1 MNNKSITPADIRFL
15 IVGAEKSGTTW
26 LADMLRQHPQVFIP
40 AQKELHYF
48 NRVMDEAPDVENY
61 NFTKPVE
68 WYLDFYRAAE
78 PGKILGEACPAYLWD
93 VTAAERIHAFNP
105 SVRIVVILRNPVER
119 FLSAYRYA
127 LQRGIL
133 RESDPQTILKKYKS
147 LLLDRGLY
155 FQQAKRYLDRFPR
168 EQVKICW
175 FDNLRKDSRLLL
187 LDVEQFIGLT
197 PFVPEN
203 IAEESNVTAEPR
215 FPALSRALASL
226 RLFTRKYKL
235 TWLIELARE
244 LGLADLFTNM
254 RERNKSRDKP
264 TRVVDVSNFDRDWLY
279 DFYAQD
285 MAQLESLLGVDLSKW
300 KKS

>member
-1 MNNKSITPADIRFL
+1 M

-48 NRVMDEAPDVENY
+48 NRQMDEAPDVENY
-61 NFTKPVE
+61 NFTKPVD
-68 WYLDFYRAAE
+68 WYLDFYCAAE

-93 VTAAERIHAFNP
+93 VAAAERIHAFNP
-105 SVRIVVILRNPVER
+105 SVRIVMILRNPAER

-127 LQRGIL
+127 LQRGTV
-133 RESDPQTILKKYKS
+133 SAGDPQTILKKYKS

-155 FQQAKRYLDRFPR
+155 FQQVKRYLDRFPR
-168 EQVKICW
+168 EQVMICW
-175 FDNLRKDSRLLL
+175 FDDLRKDSRTLLL
-187 LDVEQFIGLT
+187 NIEEFLGLT
-197 PFVPEN
+197 PFMPEN
-203 IAEESNVTAEPR
+203 VAEESNVTAEPR

-235 TWLIELARE
+235 TWLIELARK
-244 LGLADLFTNM
+244 LGLANMFTNM
-254 RERNKSRDKP
+254 RERNKSDAKP
-264 TRVVDVSNFDRDWLY
+264 TRAADVSNFDRAWLY

-285 MAQLESLLGVDLSKW
+285 VAELETLLGVDLSKW
-300 KKS
+300 HLESGSSTSGVPK